1 MCPQFNNICNF
12 SISLLK
18 DLTSTTAEH
27 DGSQKK
33 KEIHILSMRILT
45 RVTAVAQ
52 NGENGNTIVVNISEH
67 LQLERFATKYLRL
80 VF

>member
-1 MCPQFNNICNF
+1 
-12 SISLLK
+12 
-18 DLTSTTAEH
+18 
-27 DGSQKK
+27 
-33 KEIHILSMRILT
+33 MRILT

>member
-1 MCPQFNNICNF
+1 MMAV
-12 SISLLK
+12 K
-18 DLTSTTAEH
+18 KKK
-27 DGSQKK
+27 KK